1 MKEAVILA
9 VKDLSVIYQTDLETV
24 YSMARQLLIDR
35 NEYEKM
41 AVAKNPFGDGN
52 ASERIVRAILY
63 AFGRIKE
70 RPADYITKG

>member
-1 MKEAVILA
+1 
-9 VKDLSVIYQTDLETV
+9 
-24 YSMARQLLIDR
+24 MARQLLIDR

-63 AFGRIKE
+63 AFGRIEE